1 MATKKPTTYVP
12 TIVLRQPEIG
22 GGYWYVN
29 SFYPSGKVRIHYGTK
44 VTERTMKFISKQH
57 AENFLATHTIPD
69 MNPME
74 PWEVYIKYNRS
85 PVSQA
90 RKHISKKYCQNKRQL
105 AGIFAMLINHTAIQG
120 MPATRK
126 ALKQTQDAALE
137 YLTVQYRNALA
148 EVEKEK

>member
-12 TIVLRQPEIG
+12 TIVLRKPEIG
-22 GGYWYVN
+22 GGYWYVD
-29 SFYPSGKVRIHYGTK
+29 SFYTLGKVRVHYGTK
-44 VTERTMKFISKQH
+44 VTERTMKFTSKQH
-57 AENFLATHTIPD
+57 AKDFLATHSVPD
-69 MNPME
+69 MNPNE

-90 RKHISKKYCQNKRQL
+90 RKRISKEYCQNKRQL

-137 YLTVQYRNALA
+137 YLTIQYKVALT
-148 EVEKEK
+148 EVEKGK